1 MIEMTLAYDSNDISK
16 MPLDIGG
23 WLKKKNKGN
32 PHCVLCNS
40 ILSVRNLHNDRDTH
54 FLHGANSQCPSVASI
69 NVSSSYLKNLPKSRG
84 ASAHVRDF
92 VRDNLYGV
100 FSRMRAVLSAITWLE
115 FKECCENAKR
125 LQVWD
130 LVDLPVELIP
140 YVLLTCKDSFPVSKY
155 RTHSASF
162 FLEPNP
168 SVGSYWNFS
177 PTRKRIIYEVRGQ
190 SGTIVAHEIDA
201 TPAQGSVISQI
212 IALL

>member
-1 MIEMTLAYDSNDISK
+1 MTLAYDSNDISK
-16 MPLDIGG
+16 APLNIDG

-32 PHCVLCNS
+32 PRCVICHS
-40 ILSVRNLHNDRDTH
+40 ILSVRNLRNDRDTH
-54 FLHGANSQCPSVASI
+54 FLHGANSQCPSVAST
-69 NVSSSYLKNLPKSRG
+69 NASNSYLTNLSRSQG
-84 ASAHVRDF
+84 ESAHVRDF

-100 FSRMRAVLSAITWLE
+100 FSRMRVVLATITWFE

-125 LQVWD
+125 LRVWD

-140 YVLLTCKDSFPVSKY
+140 YVLLTCKDSFPVSKF
-155 RTHSASF
+155 RKHSASF

-168 SVGSYWNFS
+168 SGGSYWKFS

-190 SGTIVAHEIDA
+190 SGIIVAHEIDA
-201 TPAQGSVISQI
+201 VPAQGPVISQI